1 MKKTLRITVN
11 GKVYDVTAEILGEET
26 GAPPVARAA
35 AGVATAAPA
44 VAPAPAPTPQ
54 MATPPAGGSGAIL
67 SPLAGKVV
75 SVDVKVGDSIA
86 AGAQVATLEAMKMN
100 TFIYAEQ
107 AGKVTAVLVTAGD
120 AVEEGAALLQLG

>member
-1 MKKTLRITVN
+1 MKKLRVTVD
-11 GKVYDVTAEILGEET
+11 GKTYDVVVEVLDNAPAAAVSAAPLPAT
-26 GAPPVARAA
+26 APPVAIAA
-35 AGVATAAPA
+35 S
-44 VAPAPAPTPQ
+44 APAPAP
-54 MATPPAGGSGAIL
+54 ARVAAGDGAIV

-75 SVDVKVGDSIA
+75 SVDVKVGDSVA
-86 AGAQVATLEAMKMN
+86 AGAQVATLQAMKMN